1 MLFVA
6 GDAVLFHGHEDFKST
21 RRGLG
26 DDSLVFSNAEH
37 GLEVTG
43 DPDTTLAALRDRV
56 EALRCISVP

>member
-26 DDSLVFSNAEH
+26 DDSLVFPSVDH
-37 GLEVTG
+37 SREVTG
-43 DPDTTLAALRDRV
+43 DPDATFAALRDRV
-56 EALRCISVP
+56 EVLRCISVP